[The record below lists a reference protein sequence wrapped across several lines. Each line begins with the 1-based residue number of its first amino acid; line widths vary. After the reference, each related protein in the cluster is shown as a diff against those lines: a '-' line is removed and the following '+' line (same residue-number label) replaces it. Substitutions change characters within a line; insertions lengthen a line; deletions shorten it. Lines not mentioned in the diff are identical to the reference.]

1 MARILALD
9 YGTKRIGIAATDPL
23 QIIVNSLTVV
33 ETPRFLDFLEN
44 YLSTEDVS
52 KIVIGQGV
60 HMDGTEYYFE
70 EEIKE
75 LINTLNRKFPDI
87 ETDRQDESLTS
98 SESREIIMKSGIKK
112 KKRRDKSLIDKI
124 SAVLILQRY
133 LKHI

>member
-9 YGTKRIGIAATDPL
+9 YGTKRTGIAATDPL
-23 QIIVNSLTVV
+23 QIIVNPLTVV
-33 ETPRFLDFLEN
+33 ETPGLMDFLEN
-44 YLSTEDVS
+44 YLNTEDVC

-60 HMDGTEYYFE
+60 HPDGSEYYFE
-70 EEIKE
+70 GEIKE
-75 LINTLNRKFPDI
+75 LINKLNRKFPEI

-133 LKHI
+133 LKHF

>member
-9 YGTKRIGIAATDPL
+9 YGTKRTGIAATDPL
-23 QIIVNSLTVV
+23 QIIVNPLTVV
-33 ETPRFLDFLEN
+33 ETSRLLDFLEN
-44 YLSTEDVS
+44 YLSSEDVS
-52 KIVIGQGV
+52 KIVIGIGF
-60 HMDGTEYYFE
+60 HEDGSEYYFE
-70 EEIKE
+70 DQIKE
-75 LINTLNRKFPDI
+75 LINFLNRKFPEI

-112 KKRRDKSLIDKI
+112 KKRRDKSLIDRV